1 MFWHC
6 WKSSD
11 SPTKQCFFGT
21 IIDTFDAEYGV
32 LKSKNFKGLCK
43 KKYRRMLQQK
53 NMVDW
58 DNANVID
65 LQTGETVL
73 NSILVEPILRGKEVK
88 GVLYLSRPINRKEYG
103 FNELNFLSALGN
115 VISGILSMP

>member
-1 MFWHC
+1 
-6 WKSSD
+6 
-11 SPTKQCFFGT
+11 
-21 IIDTFDAEYGV
+21 
-32 LKSKNFKGLCK
+32 
-43 KKYRRMLQQK
+43 
-53 NMVDW
+53 MVDW

-115 VISGILSMP
+115 VISGILSCRKLSNIPASLLHPKEEAEL